1 MRVLVSGSSGLIG
14 GAVVA
19 YLSAQGDQVVRF
31 DVAEGHDVLDAEDY
45 AAAARGCDA
54 IVHAAGG
61 HQPDASDSGQRM
73 LCPFFR
79 VL

>member
-14 GAVVA
+14 GGVVEH
-19 YLSAQGDQVVRF
+19 LSAQGDQVVRF
-31 DVAEGHDVLDAEDY
+31 DIADGHDVLDADNY

-61 HQPDASDSGQRM
+61 SGQM
-73 LCPFFR
+73 LPIR
-79 VL
+79 ANASSRTT

>member
-19 YLSAQGDQVVRF
+19 HLLAQGDQVVRF
-31 DVAEGHDVLDAEDY
+31 DVAEGHDVLDAKDY

-61 HQPDASDSGQRM
+61 QQPDASAILANASSRTT
-73 LCPFFR
+73 
-79 VL
+79 